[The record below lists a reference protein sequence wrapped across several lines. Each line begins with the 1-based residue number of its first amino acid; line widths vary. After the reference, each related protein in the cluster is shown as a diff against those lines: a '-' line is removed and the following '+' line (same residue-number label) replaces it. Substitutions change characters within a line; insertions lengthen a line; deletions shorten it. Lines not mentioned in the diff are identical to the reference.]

1 MVTDMFSSDDWDPDR
16 MMGGS
21 YGGMMGGGGSW
32 MMMLLVGLLLLGL
45 VAATTFWAA
54 KAWGTPRSTGTPDD
68 RPRSPSPRDVLD
80 LRLARGEISP
90 EEYES
95 IRARLAS

>member
-16 MMGGS
+16 MMDGS

-32 MMMLLVGLLLLGL
+32 MMLLLGLLLLGL
-45 VAATTFWAA
+45 VAATAFWAA
-54 KAWGTPRSTGTPDD
+54 KAWGTPPSTSTPDD
-68 RPRSPSPRDVLD
+68 RPRSLSPREVLD

-95 IRARLAS
+95 IRTRLAT